1 MIISP
6 ADPSMAAA
14 VPVFA
19 SEAGKQA
26 TDKMRAA
33 YQERRDVLVSGLTDL
48 GFTVAK
54 PNGAF
59 YVFAKLPASQGTDDV
74 AFAQKLVDEAKVAT
88 IPGSYFGA
96 GGAGYLRLSYATS
109 MDNIHEALQRITK
122 MLNK

>member
-1 MIISP
+1 M
-6 ADPSMAAA
+6 
-14 VPVFA
+14 
-19 SEAGKQA
+19 
-26 TDKMRAA
+26 T
-33 YQERRDVLVSGLTDL
+33 TL

-74 AFAQKLVDEAKVAT
+74 AFAQRLVDEVKVAT
-88 IPGSYFGA
+88 IPGAYFGA

-109 MDNIHEALQRITK
+109 MDNIKKALQRIGK